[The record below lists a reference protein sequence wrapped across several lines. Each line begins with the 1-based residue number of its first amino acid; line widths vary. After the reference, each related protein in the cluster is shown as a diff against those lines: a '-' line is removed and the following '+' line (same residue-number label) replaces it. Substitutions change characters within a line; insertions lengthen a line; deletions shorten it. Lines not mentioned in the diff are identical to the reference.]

1 VNTRLATDIQT
12 GEAAFSA
19 LQREWNDLLA
29 KSSTDTIFMTWEWQK
44 NWWEWFGH
52 DEQLYVLTVRDGVEL
67 LGLAPLYA
75 PRNDPARKT
84 LRLVGGVELSDYLDL
99 LVASGAREKATYQ
112 ALWSCLTGE
121 CAEEWDLLDLH
132 NVPASSPSL
141 EVLRALAE
149 DSGDFEVAVAV
160 EEICPLIRL
169 PSTWDEYLSSLPKK
183 DRHELRRK
191 LRKANREA
199 VIDWY
204 YASDR
209 TALQSEM
216 EDFIAL
222 HVESADPKRA
232 FMDEGRQGFFQS
244 IARATHD
251 AGWLRLAFLLINN
264 LKASAMLC
272 FQYGSAFQVYNS
284 GYDPGLRPDL
294 SSGILLLSYCIRD
307 SIEQGLQSFDFLRGE
322 EEYKYRFGAQK
333 AEIFNLRI
341 AKRGS
346 TYV

>member
-1 VNTRLATDIQT
+1 VNTKLATDIQT

-19 LQREWNDLLA
+19 LRREWNDLLA
-29 KSSTDTIFMTWEWQK
+29 RSSSDTIFMTWEWQK
-44 NWWEWFGH
+44 TWWEWFGH
-52 DEQLYVLTVRDGVEL
+52 DEQLYLLTVRDGVEL

-75 PRNDPARKT
+75 PTEGPSLKT

-99 LVASGAREKATYQ
+99 LVASGARQAATYQ

-121 CAEEWDLLDLH
+121 CTGQWELLDLH

-141 EVLRALAE
+141 EVLQELAR
-149 DSGDFEVAVAV
+149 DSGDFEVTVAV
-160 EEICPLIRL
+160 EEICPVIRL
-169 PSTWDEYLSSLPKK
+169 PSTWDEYLSSLSKK

-191 LRKANREA
+191 LRKADREA

-209 TALQSEM
+209 SVLESEM
-216 EDFIAL
+216 ADFITL

-232 FMDEGRQGFFQS
+232 FMDERRRGFFQS
-244 IARATHD
+244 IAGATHD
-251 AGWLRLAFLLINN
+251 AGWLKLAFLLIND

-272 FQYGSAFQVYNS
+272 FQYGSDFQVYNS
-284 GYDPGLRPDL
+284 GYDPRLRPDL
-294 SSGILLLSYCIRD
+294 SSGILLLAYCLRD
-307 SIEQGLQSFDFLRGE
+307 AIEHGLQSFDFLRGE

-333 AEIFNLRI
+333 TEIFNLRI